1 MIVNRTTAATAC
13 KEPMPATPLPLIVEP
28 ELLDQHL
35 GNAQLFIVDLCQHD
49 AYLQEHIPGAV
60 HLDYAQI
67 VHAQPP
73 TLGLLPDDASL
84 ERLFSAIGLRHDHHV
99 VAYDEEGGG
108 RAARLLWTLDVIGHP
123 AFSLLNGG
131 LTAWQDEQRPLTD
144 AVTPRPSSVYRIDL
158 TDRSLATKDYILS
171 HLHDPGVVLLD
182 TRSPGEFRGQD
193 KRAARAGH
201 IPGARNFDW
210 IQVMDVTRGLRFKP
224 AEELRATLT
233 ALGVTPD
240 KEIVVYC
247 QTHRRSAHT
256 YIVLKSLGYSR
267 IKAYPGSWS
276 EWGNLTDT
284 PVE

>member
-1 MIVNRTTAATAC
+1 
-13 KEPMPATPLPLIVEP
+13 MPSPLLPLIVEP
-28 ELLDQHL
+28 ELLERHL
-35 GNAQLFIVDLCQHD
+35 GAAQLFIIDLCQRD
-49 AYLQEHIPGAV
+49 AYLQSHIPGAV

-73 TLGLLPDDASL
+73 MLGLLPDDAAL
-84 ERLFSAIGLRHDHHV
+84 AGLFSTIGLKREHHV
-99 VAYDEEGGG
+99 VACDEEGGG
-108 RAARLLWTLDVIGHP
+108 RGARLLWTLDVIGHP

-131 LTAWQDEQRPLTD
+131 LIAWQDEARPLTD
-144 AVTPRPSSVYRIDL
+144 AVRPRPRAEYRIEPA
-158 TDRSLATKDYILS
+158 DRSLATKDYILA

-182 TRSPGEFRGQD
+182 TRGPGEFNGVD

-210 IQVMDVTRGLRFKP
+210 IRAMDVTRGLRIKP
-224 AEELRATLT
+224 AEELRAALT

-240 KEIVVYC
+240 KEIIVYC

-256 YIVLKSLGYSR
+256 YIVLKSLGYPR
-267 IKAYPGSWS
+267 VKAYPGSWS
-276 EWGNLTDT
+276 EWGNRSDT